1 MTITVGLAGI
11 TGRFGR
17 LLAANLLKNPD
28 VALRGYARDPS
39 KVVSSISALPRTQLF
54 AGGALDGA
62 AIQPFVSGCDVVI
75 CAYLG
80 DDKLMV
86 EGQKKL
92 IDACE
97 AARVPRYIASDWSL
111 DYTRLQLGDLFPK
124 DPMKHVKAY
133 LETKE
138 AVKGVHILVGVF
150 MEVILGPMS
159 GTLDPKTNTFRYWGE
174 GTELVE
180 GTTYA
185 DAAKYTA
192 KVAVDPSAVG
202 IQKFLGDRKSIKDIA
217 ASFEK
222 VYGVKP
228 NLERLGSL
236 DDLKK
241 RMHDLRAE
249 SPAAIYSYMFL
260 FYIYYLLNGS
270 TLIGPGV
277 DNGKYPEIKPETW
290 EDFMRNRKLE
300 TLLGSMAALSQ

>member
-28 VALRGYARDPS
+28 VVLRGYARDPS
-39 KVVSSISALPRTQLF
+39 KVISSVSASPSTQLF

-97 AARVPRYIASDWSL
+97 AAR
-111 DYTRLQLGDLFPK
+111 LGDLFPK

-138 AVKGVHILVGVF
+138 TVKGVHILVGVF

-174 GTELVE
+174 GTELIE

-249 SPAAIYSYMFL
+249 DPAAIYSYMFL

-270 TLIGPGV
+270 TLIGPDV

-300 TLLGSMAALSQ
+300 TLLGSMATLSQ